1 MTDRITPHFIR
12 EEFACKGK
20 TCGCHGNTVDVNL
33 AKALNLLRLHFNQP
47 VKITSGFRCKKHNKA
62 ISGSK
67 NSQHMKGKAADF
79 KVKNTS
85 PRKVYLYLTDMYPD
99 KYGIGQYKT
108 FVHLD
113 VRENKARWRD

>member
-12 EEFACKGK
+12 EEFACGDGCGK
-20 TCGCHGNTVDVNL
+20 DTVDVNL
-33 AKALNLLRLHFNQP
+33 AKALNLLRLHFNKP
-47 VKITSGFRCKKHNKA
+47 VTINSGFRCKKHNKA
-62 ISGSK
+62 IKGSK
-67 NSQHMKGKAADF
+67 NSQHLQGKAADF
-79 KVKNTS
+79 VVKDTS